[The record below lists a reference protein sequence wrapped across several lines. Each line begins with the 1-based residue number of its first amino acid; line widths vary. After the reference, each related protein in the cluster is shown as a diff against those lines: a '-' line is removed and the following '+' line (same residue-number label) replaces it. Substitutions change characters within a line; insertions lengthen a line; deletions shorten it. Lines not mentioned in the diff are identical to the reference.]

1 MDKITEITLTQEE
14 LKELCDR
21 MNGALRINPKYLI
34 VPDPFVIE
42 GPSEYNPR
50 PFESDIP
57 DDDKKSCPDCKGTGE
72 YAGILVVEK
81 CQHCKGTGL
90 I

>member
-1 MDKITEITLTQEE
+1 MDNEIKNPCKEIVIKPALTQEE
-14 LKELCDR
+14 LREFC
-21 MNGALRINPKYLI
+21 NQT

-50 PFESDIP
+50 PFESDML

-72 YAGILVVEK
+72 YAGILVVEN
-81 CQHCKGTGL
+81 CQCCKGTGL